1 MTHLLTEEFEIDTL
15 TWWDA
20 MTGTSVE
27 RRFKPW
33 VDVIGDSLVS
43 LSTGFPVDLL
53 LETFH
58 TSFACALS
66 TWQWRDGDG
75 SYGFHLSEPVPG
87 WPRPDAMG
95 VWAEIMTQ
103 HPLIRWFAVTQDLTA
118 MSIGRVPQNA
128 ESRRALSFLR
138 AELLNEG
145 FEQQISIPYRMSPAA
160 TYRAFV
166 IARSGQDFSD
176 EDVSLARRI
185 QPLLCLLARQANVL
199 DECTAGKPEAPA
211 TAVSLGLTGRQLA
224 VLQLLAEGLTAEAIG
239 RRLAI
244 SPRTVHV
251 HLDHLYRKLGVR
263 DRLKAVLVAR
273 ECGLALAWKRPQQVA
288 VTSQPT
294 DHSLVRDVTGQ
305 RFVAWRPGI
314 GSLSIAGTP

>member
-1 MTHLLTEEFEIDTL
+1 M
-15 TWWDA
+15 
-20 MTGTSVE
+20 
-27 RRFKPW
+27 
-33 VDVIGDSLVS
+33 IGDSLAS
-43 LSTGFPVDLL
+43 PSTGFPVDLL
-53 LETFH
+53 LETFQS
-58 TSFACALS
+58 SFPCVVS

-75 SYGFHLSEPVPG
+75 SYGFHLNEPVPG

-95 VWAEIMTQ
+95 VWAEMMTR
-103 HPLIRWFAVTQDLTA
+103 HPLIRWFAVTQDPTA
-118 MSIGRVPQNA
+118 TSIGRVPQNA
-128 ESRRALSFLR
+128 ENKRALSFLR
-138 AELLNEG
+138 AELLDDG
-145 FEQQISIPYRMSPAA
+145 FEQQISIPYRISRAA

-166 IARSGQDFSD
+166 IAKSGQDFSD
-176 EDVSLARRI
+176 EDVSLARRV

-199 DECTAGKPEAPA
+199 DERAAGKPDVSP

-224 VLQLLAEGLTAEAIG
+224 VLQLLAEGLTAEAIA

-263 DRLKAVLVAR
+263 DRLRAVLVAR
-273 ECGLALAWKRPQQVA
+273 ECGLVLAGGQPRRVA
-288 VTSQPT
+288 EPPQPT
-294 DHSLVRDVTGQ
+294 DHSLVRDVVGQ